1 MADDIKWLIGALVAI
16 VSLLG
21 GVIARDRNLMQS
33 INEGDKRVE
42 TKVDDIRRDYVR
54 RDDLDK
60 HLMAIESNIKLI
72 REENKESARRL
83 DSFLNMLRNKHD
95 N

>member
-1 MADDIKWLIGALVAI
+1 MADDIKWLIGAFVAI
-16 VSLLG
+16 VSLVG
-21 GVIARDRNLMQS
+21 GIIARDRNLMQS